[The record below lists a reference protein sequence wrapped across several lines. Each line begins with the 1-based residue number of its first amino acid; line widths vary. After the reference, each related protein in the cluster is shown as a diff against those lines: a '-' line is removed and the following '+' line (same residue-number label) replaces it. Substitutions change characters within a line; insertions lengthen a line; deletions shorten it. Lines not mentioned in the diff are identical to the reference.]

1 MPNRIAFITPAAPVL
16 KQEPPV
22 GPQWIH
28 EVKFD
33 GCRMQL
39 HKAGDR
45 VVVFSRNGIDMT
57 GRFAMIRD
65 KVLSMPAV
73 FGRRQSVIGAVEL
86 SKSKHQDSTQ
96 SATLSV

>member
-1 MPNRIAFITPAAPVL
+1 MRRPALHALRAKAYRLITPAAPVL

-33 GCRMQL
+33 GWRMQL

-45 VVVFSRNGIDMT
+45 VVVFSRNG
-57 GRFAMIRD
+57 
-65 KVLSMPAV
+65 VLPALPRGSDV
-73 FGRRQSVIGAVEL
+73 GAGPTL
-86 SKSKHQDSTQ
+86 GSSGDT
-96 SATLSV
+96 TLSAFG